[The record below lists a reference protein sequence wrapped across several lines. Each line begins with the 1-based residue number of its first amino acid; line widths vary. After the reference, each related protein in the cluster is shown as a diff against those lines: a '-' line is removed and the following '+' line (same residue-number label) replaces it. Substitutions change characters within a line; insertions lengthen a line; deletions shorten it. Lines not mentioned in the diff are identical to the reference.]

1 MTGHLPSEPIMRAKN
16 PCMLLGISFPYF
28 IARLLTPRCASRG
41 LILTFGDTAR
51 LVEGEDTTIE
61 GGKREGNDK

>member
-1 MTGHLPSEPIMRAKN
+1 MQFRRGKSFKKRWKGFALDNENGHASELFERV
-16 PCMLLGISFPYF
+16 PC
-28 IARLLTPRCASRG
+28 G

>member
-1 MTGHLPSEPIMRAKN
+1 MTYEAGDKIPIA
-16 PCMLLGISFPYF
+16 GIRYW
-28 IARLLTPRCASRG
+28 

>member
-1 MTGHLPSEPIMRAKN
+1 MYSGGA
-16 PCMLLGISFPYF
+16 LL
-28 IARLLTPRCASRG
+28 R